1 MLESSKVPAL
11 TRAIDILN
19 LIARIGPCSAAII
32 IETLRIPKSTAYLLL
47 NELKRQRFISLDHQ
61 ENYCL
66 WTKLVELSGHALS
79 KMDLRE
85 LARPRLTQLMDETGL
100 LCHLGIIDHENAYY
114 ILKVESSSTI
124 SVRSHEGKSLSLYRS
139 GIGKCLLAWQPAAVR
154 KAIIEKM
161 VWERATLT
169 TITEPQ
175 QLNDEL
181 ERIRQRGWS
190 FELGAGIFFVVYAF
204 LGVPANLLMRKF
216 GARTWI
222 GTTTLL
228 WGFLS
233 AAMAWADSEAKFLII
248 RTLLGAAEAGFFPGM
263 IYLTSQWFPQRNR
276 ASIMGLF
283 YMGAPL
289 ALTLGSPLS
298 GALLEMHG
306 FMGHPGWFWMFVIEG
321 LLAIGAG
328 IFTFFWLDD
337 TPQQARFLSLEE
349 KNALIRQLASEE
361 EKKVTSRLADALRNG
376 RVWQLAIIY
385 LTIQVA
391 VYGLIFFLPTQV
403 AALLGTKVGFTA
415 SVVTAVPWVAA
426 LLGTWLIPRYSDR
439 TGDRRNVAA
448 VTLLAA
454 GIGIGLSGLVSP
466 VLAILA
472 LCVAAVGFIA
482 VQPVFWT
489 MPTQLLS
496 GTALAAGIGF
506 VNLFGAVGGFIA
518 PILRVK
524 AETLFASDAA
534 GLLTLAGVAIIGS
547 LIIFTLS
554 VNRPVAQSGAAHH

>member
-1 MLESSKVPAL
+1 MSITLLDGVVKKNRARLIPFMLAL
-11 TRAIDILN
+11 YVLAFLDRSNIGFAKETYQID
-19 LIARIGPCSAAII
+19 
-32 IETLRIPKSTAYLLL
+32 
-47 NELKRQRFISLDHQ
+47 
-61 ENYCL
+61 
-66 WTKLVELSGHALS
+66 
-79 KMDLRE
+79 
-85 LARPRLTQLMDETGL
+85 TGL
-100 LCHLGIIDHENAYY
+100 SNEAY
-114 ILKVESSSTI
+114 
-124 SVRSHEGKSLSLYRS
+124 
-139 GIGKCLLAWQPAAVR
+139 A
-154 KAIIEKM
+154 
-161 VWERATLT
+161 
-169 TITEPQ
+169 
-175 QLNDEL
+175 
-181 ERIRQRGWS
+181 
-190 FELGAGIFFVVYAF
+190 LGAGIFFVVYAF

-391 VYGLIFFLPTQV
+391 
-403 AALLGTKVGFTA
+403 
-415 SVVTAVPWVAA
+415 A

>member
-1 MLESSKVPAL
+1 MNTTLLERVVKKNRVRLIPFMLAL
-11 TRAIDILN
+11 YVLAFLDRSNIGFAKETYQID
-19 LIARIGPCSAAII
+19 
-32 IETLRIPKSTAYLLL
+32 
-47 NELKRQRFISLDHQ
+47 
-61 ENYCL
+61 
-66 WTKLVELSGHALS
+66 
-79 KMDLRE
+79 
-85 LARPRLTQLMDETGL
+85 TGL
-100 LCHLGIIDHENAYY
+100 SNEAY
-114 ILKVESSSTI
+114 
-124 SVRSHEGKSLSLYRS
+124 
-139 GIGKCLLAWQPAAVR
+139 A
-154 KAIIEKM
+154 
-161 VWERATLT
+161 
-169 TITEPQ
+169 
-175 QLNDEL
+175 
-181 ERIRQRGWS
+181 
-190 FELGAGIFFVVYAF
+190 LGAGIFFVVYAF

-216 GARTWI
+216 GARYWI
-222 GTTTLL
+222 GGTTLL

-233 AAMAWADSEAKFLII
+233 AAMAWADTETKFLLV

-306 FMGHPGWFWMFVIEG
+306 FLGHPGWFWMFLIEG
-321 LLAIGAG
+321 VLAVAAG

-337 TPQQARFLSLEE
+337 TPQKARFLSADE
-349 KNALIRQLASEE
+349 KQALLQQLASEE
-361 EKKVTSRLADALRNG
+361 EHKVASRLGDALRNG

-385 LTIQVA
+385 LCIQVA

-403 AALLGTKVGFTA
+403 AALLGTKVGFYA
-415 SVVTAVPWVAA
+415 SLVTAIPWVFA
-426 LLGTWLIPRYSDR
+426 LFGTLLIPRYSDK
-439 TGDRRNVAA
+439 TGERRNVAG

-454 GIGIGLSGLVSP
+454 AIGIGVSGLVPP
-466 VLAILA
+466 VFAIMA

-518 PILRVK
+518 PILRVQ
-524 AETLFASDAA
+524 AETMFANNSA
-534 GLLTLAGVAIIGS
+534 GLLTLAAVAIVGTLLIFS
-547 LIIFTLS
+547 LHVS
-554 VNRPVAQSGAAHH
+554 RPVTQPDGLPD